1 MQVTIRL
8 NGKIYQTDLRRGFD
22 LSIPLVSNASRPKC
36 FYAPDFRVEPV
47 VSGDFTGEVSQGS
60 SVNFRNIMIN
70 PHGNGTHTECAGHIT
85 SENITINQTLKQH
98 HFTARLVSVN
108 AIKTENEDLVITSG
122 ALISAVDGSDIT
134 EAIIIRTLPNGPDK
148 KTMDYSGTNPPYFE
162 ADAIEWLS
170 NAGIDHLITDLPSVD
185 REIDG
190 GKLAAHKAFW
200 GWPDLKNRQR
210 TITEMAYASPEIPD
224 GLYLCNIQTAPVETD
239 ASPSR
244 IVIFPLSEI

>member
-85 SENITINQTLKQH
+85 AENITINQTLKQH

-122 ALISAVDGSDIT
+122 ALISISRRKRLLRIIT
-134 EAIIIRTLPNGPDK
+134 RRYKSFKSEVANLPPS
-148 KTMDYSGTNPPYFE
+148 SGT
-162 ADAIEWLS
+162 S
-170 NAGIDHLITDLPSVD
+170 GRKSGGITGTTSS
-185 REIDG
+185 
-190 GKLAAHKAFW
+190 
-200 GWPDLKNRQR
+200 
-210 TITEMAYASPEIPD
+210 TIHS
-224 GLYLCNIQTAPVETD
+224 G
-239 ASPSR
+239 
-244 IVIFPLSEI
+244 